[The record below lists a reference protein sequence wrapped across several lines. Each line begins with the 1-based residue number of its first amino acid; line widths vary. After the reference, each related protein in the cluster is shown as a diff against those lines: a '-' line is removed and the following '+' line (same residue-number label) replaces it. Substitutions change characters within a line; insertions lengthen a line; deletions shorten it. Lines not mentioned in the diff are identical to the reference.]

1 MGDYVYPPWGEA
13 LGFLIS
19 LSSVLWVPGY
29 AIYFCLSS
37 SGTWREVLRAGVTPV
52 IQPRA
57 EALLCAE
64 SKYVKDN
71 TKDFSDVEQKLM
83 ERTDEVFDQLDNE
96 ELHNDEVSIEE
107 KVALTVEV
115 ECPRLPV

>member
-37 SGTWREVLRAGVTPV
+37 SGTWREVLSKGITPV
-52 IQPRA
+52 IQPRP

-64 SKYVKDN
+64 SKYAAGN
-71 TKDFSDVEQKLM
+71 TKDLSDVEQKLM
-83 ERTDEVFDQLDNE
+83 ERTDDQVDNVGLE
-96 ELHNDEVSIEE
+96 NDKELSVDE

-115 ECPRLPV
+115 ECPRSPV

>member
-37 SGTWREVLRAGVTPV
+37 SGTWREVLCAGITPV

-64 SKYVKDN
+64 AKYAKDT
-71 TKDFSDVEQKLM
+71 TKDSSDVEQKLM
-83 ERTDEVFDQLDNE
+83 ERTDEHEGLN
-96 ELHNDEVSIEE
+96 NDEEVSIEE

-115 ECPRLPV
+115 ECPRSPA